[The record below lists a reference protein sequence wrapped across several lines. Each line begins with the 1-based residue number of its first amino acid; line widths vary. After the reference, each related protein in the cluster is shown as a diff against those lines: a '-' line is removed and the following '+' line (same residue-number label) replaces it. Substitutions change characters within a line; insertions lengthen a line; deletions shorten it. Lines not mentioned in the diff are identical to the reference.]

1 MNKIQIVRLKNGDEL
16 IANVSV
22 TGTNYLLEEPMLFML
37 DGRGHRGQLM
47 MQHYL
52 PVQLLKR
59 NEINISLSEI
69 FAVMEP
75 DDEFAEFYQH
85 QIYKINIL
93 MKAKNDLSND
103 EEMNMESILES
114 YEAHIDSGH
123 TVH

>member
-1 MNKIQIVRLKNGDEL
+1 MNKIQIIRLKNGDEL

-22 TGTNYLLEEPMLFML
+22 TGTNYLLEEPMMFML
-37 DGRGHRGQLM
+37 DGRGNRGQLM

-75 DDEFAEFYQH
+75 DDEFSGFYQH
-85 QIYKINIL
+85 QIEKMKML
-93 MKAKNDLSND
+93 MKAKDDLSND
-103 EEMNMESILES
+103 EDISMESILES
-114 YEAHIDSGH
+114 YEAHMDSGH

>member
-1 MNKIQIVRLKNGDEL
+1 MNKIQIIRLKNGDEL

-37 DGRGHRGQLM
+37 DGRGNRGQLM

-52 PVQLLKR
+52 PVQLLKK

-75 DDEFAEFYQH
+75 DDEFAEFYQN
-85 QIYKINIL
+85 QIERMKML
-93 MKAKNDLSND
+93 MKAKDELSNG
-103 EEMNMESILES
+103 EEINMESILES
-114 YEAHIDSGH
+114 YEAHMDSGH